1 MEPKK
6 RSFGASIAGEIS
18 ALVIGFMAAWCRW
31 FEVTPDSIKKPGA
44 RGNAPPPS
52 GGISSLG

>member
-1 MEPKK
+1 MAPKK
-6 RSFGASIAGEIS
+6 RAFGDSIAGRIS
-18 ALVIGFMAAWCRW
+18 AFVIGFVAALGRW

>member
-1 MEPKK
+1 MASKEKL
-6 RSFGASIAGEIS
+6 FGDSIAGGIS
-18 ALVIGFMAAWCRW
+18 ALVIGFMAVLCRW

>member
-1 MEPKK
+1 MATRK
-6 RSFGASIAGEIS
+6 RSLGEAIAGGIS
-18 ALVIGFMAAWCRW
+18 TLVINFMAALCRW
-31 FEVTPDSIKKPGA
+31 FTVTPDSIKKPGA